1 MPARRW
7 ELMGLSAEGL
17 KLRGGP
23 PLLEGEIVLVAEV
36 VAPGRDESAAE
47 IRGMYDTGMAVLRA
61 ASSAMNSLMEVHHLA
76 KERGEEEVARFAL
89 ERAQVALA
97 LGQEAT

>member
-7 ELMGLSAEGL
+7 ELMGLAAEGL

-47 IRGMYDTGMAVLRA
+47 VRGMYDTGMAVLRA
-61 ASSAMNSLMEVHHLA
+61 AESAILSLGAVHRLA
-76 KERGEEEVARFAL
+76 REHGDDEVARFAL
-89 ERAQVALA
+89 ERYQVALA
-97 LGQEAT
+97 IGQEAT